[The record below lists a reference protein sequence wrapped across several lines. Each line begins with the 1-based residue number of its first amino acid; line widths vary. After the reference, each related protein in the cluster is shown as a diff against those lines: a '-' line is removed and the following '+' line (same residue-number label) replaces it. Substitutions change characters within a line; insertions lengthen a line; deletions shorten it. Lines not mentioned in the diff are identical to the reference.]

1 MAFGR
6 RRRKTTTITS
16 VSIKKPKTYPVDDLV
31 YKTKA
36 IATLH
41 ETLKEDPLVESFELP
56 TVQQE
61 NASSYSKLGA
71 KKCWINGIKFDSLLE
86 GRYYVMLLHL
96 IEDGEVK
103 SYERQVAFVLQDK
116 FRDKFSGKMIPAIKY
131 VADFVLTLPDGTQ
144 VVIDV
149 KGKETPDFKLKQKMF
164 CYQHRDVQFMCVQ
177 WSEKDKE
184 WQDLED
190 IKKAAKERKKA
201 KKLAEAS
208 KEIA

>member
-6 RRRKTTTITS
+6 RRKKTTTTS
-16 VSIKKPKTYPVDDLV
+16 VSVRKPKTYPVDGFV

-41 ETLKEDPLVESFELP
+41 ETLKADPLVESFELP

-96 IEDGEVK
+96 IEEGAVK
-103 SYERQVAFVLQDK
+103 SYERQVTYILQDK
-116 FRDKFSGKMIPAIKY
+116 FRDEFTGKMVPAIKY
-131 VADFVLTLPDGTQ
+131 IADFVLTMPDGAV

-164 CYQHRDVQFMCVQ
+164 CYQHRDIQFMCVQ

-190 IKKAAKERKKA
+190 IKKAQKERKKV

>member
-6 RRRKTTTITS
+6 RRKKTTTTS
-16 VSIKKPKTYPVDDLV
+16 VSVRKPKTYPVDGFV

-41 ETLKEDPLVESFELP
+41 ETLKADPLVESFELP

-96 IEDGEVK
+96 IEEGAVK
-103 SYERQVAFVLQDK
+103 SYERQVTYILQDK
-116 FRDKFSGKMIPAIKY
+116 FRDEFTGKMVPAIKY
-131 VADFVLTLPDGTQ
+131 IADFVLTMPDGAV
-144 VVIDV
+144 VVIENV
-149 KGKETPDFKLKQKMF
+149 LLP
-164 CYQHRDVQFMCVQ
+164 
-177 WSEKDKE
+177 
-184 WQDLED
+184 
-190 IKKAAKERKKA
+190 AP
-201 KKLAEAS
+201 
-208 KEIA
+208 

>member
-6 RRRKTTTITS
+6 RRKKTTTTLVS
-16 VSIKKPKTYPVDDLV
+16 VRKPKTYLVDGFV

-41 ETLKEDPLVESFELP
+41 ETLKADPLVESFELP

-96 IEDGEVK
+96 IEEGAVK
-103 SYERQVAFVLQDK
+103 SYERQVTYILQDK
-116 FRDKFSGKMIPAIKY
+116 FRDEFTGKMVPAIKY
-131 VADFVLTLPDGTQ
+131 IADFVLTMPDGAV

-164 CYQHRDVQFMCVQ
+164 CYQHRDIQFMCVQ

-190 IKKAAKERKKA
+190 IKKAQKERKKA

>member
-6 RRRKTTTITS
+6 RRKKTTTTS
-16 VSIKKPKTYPVDDLV
+16 VSVRKPKTYPVDGFV

-41 ETLKEDPLVESFELP
+41 ETLKADPLVESFELP

-96 IEDGEVK
+96 IEEGAVK
-103 SYERQVAFVLQDK
+103 SYERQVTYILQDK
-116 FRDKFSGKMIPAIKY
+116 FRDEFTGKMVPAIKY
-131 VADFVLTLPDGTQ
+131 IADFVLTMPDGAI

-149 KGKETPDFKLKQKMF
+149 KGKETQDFKLKQKMF
-164 CYQHRDVQFMCVQ
+164 CYQHRDIQFMCVQ

-190 IKKAAKERKKA
+190 IKKAQKERKKA